1 MNISLYNDPPVTARR
16 LSIPGQP
23 PQARTGHQ
31 PSMNR
36 SVKILKFLLWSG
48 LAAVSGITLIAASAY
63 LYLSPSLPSVDT
75 LRDTHL
81 QTPLRVFSKDEKL
94 IAEFGEMRRTPI
106 HFADAPE
113 PLIKAFMAAED
124 DRFYHHPG
132 VDIMGLMRAAV
143 QLASTGR
150 IQSGGSTITMQ
161 VAKNFFLSHERVF
174 SRKFNEILLAIQIEQ
189 QLTKDEIFELYLNK
203 IYLGNRAYGVEAA
216 AQVYYGKSIDELN
229 LAQWAMIAG
238 LPKAPSRYNPIND
251 PERSRIRRNWILGR
265 MYDLGYIN
273 QANYEEA
280 FKAPV
285 TASYHG
291 PKIELQAPYIAE
303 MVRQEM
309 IERFGPETYSEGFK
323 VYTTVDSTLQ
333 RSANEAVANGLF
345 EYTERHGYRGPVS
358 NLNED
363 DDGKLIVQQ
372 EKDTTAFW
380 KKTLKETHSAG
391 VLIPAVVTAVAD
403 QSVTILMKE
412 DKTHQIDW
420 DNLKWAKPYIN
431 VNAYGYNPKQA
442 SDILKAGDLIWV
454 RKMPDGRFRLSQ
466 EPQAQSSLI
475 SMNPENG
482 AILALVG
489 GFNFYDSMY
498 NRATQAIRQA
508 GSAFKPFIYMAALN
522 KGLTAATIINDAPVV
537 FADQGLEGVWRPN
550 NDNMKFNGPTRLRE
564 GLYRSRNLVSI
575 RILRQIGVKR
585 TVNFLMKLGLPEE
598 TLTRNL
604 SLALGNV
611 SMTPLELTTGYAT
624 IANGGYKVTP
634 YLIQK
639 VDVLDDTVFEAN
651 PVIVCRDCRKVGT
664 PEEGFVSEQVTET
677 STPLTGDEPTASL
690 NIVNEAES
698 VMDSRVNYILND
710 IMRDVIWK
718 GTGKRARVLERH
730 DIGGKT
736 GTTNES
742 KDAWFVGFN
751 PDVLTSVW
759 VGKDNFSTLGR
770 WEFGANAALPIWISY
785 MKTALADQPV
795 RRLPQPGGIETVR
808 INSKTGQLAKQG
820 DPEAIFELFRKENT
834 PKSFSEG
841 SLPLLEESGSL
852 KPEDLF

>member
-1 MNISLYNDPPVTARR
+1 MY
-16 LSIPGQP
+16 
-23 PQARTGHQ
+23 
-31 PSMNR
+31 R
-36 SVKILKFLLWSG
+36 SVKFLKFLLWSG
-48 LAAVSGITLIAASAY
+48 LAAASGITLIAASAY
-63 LYLSPSLPSVDT
+63 LYLSPSLPSVET

-94 IAEFGEMRRTPI
+94 IAEFGEKRRTPI
-106 HFADAPE
+106 HFDNAPGL
-113 PLIKAFMAAED
+113 LIKAFMAAED

-132 VDIMGLMRAAV
+132 VDIMGLMRAAL

-174 SRKFNEILLAIQIEQ
+174 SRKFNEILLALQIEQ
-189 QLTKDEIFELYLNK
+189 ELTKDEIFELYLNK

-216 AQVYYGKSIDELN
+216 AQVYYGKSINELN

-251 PERSRIRRNWILGR
+251 PKRALIRRDWILGR

-273 QANYEEA
+273 QADYKEA
-280 FKAPV
+280 VHAPI

-291 PKIELQAPYIAE
+291 PQIEMQAPYIAE

-309 IERFGPETYSEGFK
+309 IERFGPETYTEGFK
-323 VYTTVDSTLQ
+323 VYTTVDSVLQ
-333 RSANEAVANGLF
+333 TAANDAIAQGLF
-345 EYTERHGYRGPVS
+345 EYTERHGYRGPVT
-358 NLNED
+358 NLGED
-363 DDGKLIVQQ
+363 
-372 EKDTTAFW
+372 EKEEETTTLW
-380 KKTLKETHSAG
+380 TKTLEETDSTG
-391 VLIPAVVTAVAD
+391 TLEPAVVTAVEE

-412 DKTHQIDW
+412 DQISHIDW

-431 VNAYGYNPKQA
+431 VNAFGYNPEQA
-442 SDILKAGDLIWV
+442 SDILKPGDLIWV

-466 EPQAQSSLI
+466 EPLAQSSLV

-498 NRATQAIRQA
+498 NRATQSIRQA
-508 GSAFKPFIYMAALN
+508 GSAFKPFIYLAALN
-522 KGLTAATIINDAPVV
+522 DGMSAATIINDAPIV
-537 FADQGLEGVWRPN
+537 FADEGLEGIWRPN

-575 RILRQIGVKR
+575 RVLREIGINP
-585 TVNFLMKLGLPEE
+585 TVDFLTKLGLPED
-598 TLTRNL
+598 TLARNL

-624 IANGGYKVTP
+624 IANGGYKVMP
-634 YLIQK
+634 YLIQR
-639 VDVLDDTVFEAN
+639 VDVMDDIVYEAN
-651 PVIVCRDCRKVGT
+651 PATVCRDCRKEKA
-664 PEEGFVSEQVTET
+664 PEEGFVSEQVSET
-677 STPLTGDEPTASL
+677 SSVPLAEDKALVSADILNKAEP
-690 NIVNEAES
+690 

-710 IMRDVIWK
+710 MMRDVIQK
-718 GTGKRARVLERH
+718 GTGKRARALERH

-736 GTTNES
+736 GTTNDS
-742 KDAWFVGFN
+742 KDAWFIGFN

-759 VGKDNFSTLGR
+759 IGMDDNTTLGR
-770 WEFGANAALPIWISY
+770 WEFGANAALPIWLSY
-785 MKTALADQPV
+785 MKTALADLPE
-795 RRLPQPGGIETVR
+795 RHLPQPTGIETAR
-808 INSKTGQLAKQG
+808 IDPKTGQLATQG

-834 PKSFSEG
+834 PKSVSEG
-841 SLPLLEESGSL
+841 TPPSLEESDSL

>member
-1 MNISLYNDPPVTARR
+1 
-16 LSIPGQP
+16 
-23 PQARTGHQ
+23 
-31 PSMNR
+31 MNR

-106 HFADAPE
+106 HFADAPK

-124 DRFYHHPG
+124 DRFYHHHG
-132 VDIMGLMRAAV
+132 VDIMGLMRAAL

-174 SRKFNEILLAIQIEQ
+174 SRKFNEILLALQIEQ
-189 QLTKDEIFELYLNK
+189 GLTKDEIFELYLNK

-251 PERSRIRRNWILGR
+251 PERSQVRRNWILGR
-265 MYDLGYIN
+265 MYDLGYISH
-273 QANYEEA
+273 ADYEEA
-280 FKAPV
+280 VQAPV

-309 IERFGPETYSEGFK
+309 IERFGPETYTEGFK
-323 VYTTVDSTLQ
+323 VYTTVDSVLQ
-333 RSANEAVANGLF
+333 TSANEAVANGLF
-345 EYTERHGYRGPVS
+345 AYTERHGYRGPVS

-363 DDGKLIVQQ
+363 EEGKSFIQQ
-372 EKDTTAFW
+372 QKDAATIW
-380 KKTLKETHSAG
+380 KQTLKETHSTA
-391 VLIPAVVTAVAD
+391 VLIPAVVTAVED

-412 DKTHQIDW
+412 DKTDHIDW
-420 DNLKWAKPYIN
+420 DNLKWAKPFIN
-431 VNAYGYNPKQA
+431 VNAYGYNPRQA
-442 SDILKAGDLIWV
+442 SDILKPGDLIWV
-454 RKMPDGRFRLSQ
+454 RKMPDGRFRLTQ

-475 SMNPENG
+475 SMSPENG

-537 FADQGLEGVWRPN
+537 FTDQGLEGIWRPN
-550 NDNMKFNGPTRLRE
+550 NDNMKFNGPTRLRV
-564 GLYRSRNLVSI
+564 GLYRSRNLISI
-575 RILRQIGVKR
+575 RILRQIGVRR
-585 TVNFLMKLGLPEE
+585 TVNFLTKLGLPED

-624 IANGGYKVTP
+624 IANGGYKVMP
-634 YLIQK
+634 YLIQR

-651 PVIVCRDCRKVGT
+651 PVTVCRDCGKEPT
-664 PEEGFVSEQVTET
+664 AEEGLVSEQVTET
-677 STPLTGDEPTASL
+677 STAPLPEDKPLASVEA
-690 NIVNEAES
+690 VNEAES
-698 VMDSRVNYILND
+698 VMDRRVNYILND

-736 GTTNES
+736 GTTNDS

-759 VGKDNFSTLGR
+759 VGMDNFSSLGR

-785 MKTALADQPV
+785 MKTALADQPI
-795 RRLPQPGGIETVR
+795 RRLPQPAGIETVR
-808 INSKTGQLAKQG
+808 IDPRTGQLAKQG
-820 DPEAIFELFRKENT
+820 DPEAIFEVFRKENT
-834 PKSFSEG
+834 PKRLSEG
-841 SLPLLEESGSL
+841 RSPSPEDSGSL

>member
-1 MNISLYNDPPVTARR
+1 
-16 LSIPGQP
+16 
-23 PQARTGHQ
+23 
-31 PSMNR
+31 MNR
-36 SVKILKFLLWSG
+36 SVKLLKFLLWSG
-48 LAAVSGITLIAASAY
+48 LTAVSGTILIAASAY

-94 IAEFGEMRRTPI
+94 IAEFGEKRRTPI
-106 HFADAPE
+106 HFTDTPE
-113 PLIKAFMAAED
+113 PLVKAFLAAED

-174 SRKFNEILLAIQIEQ
+174 SRKFNEILLALQIEQ
-189 QLTKDEIFELYLNK
+189 ELTKDEIFELYLNK

-216 AQVYYGKSIDELN
+216 AQVYYGKSIDELS

-238 LPKAPSRYNPIND
+238 LPKAPSRYNPING
-251 PERSRIRRNWILGR
+251 PERALVRRNWILGR
-265 MYDLGYIN
+265 MLDLGYIS
-273 QANYEEA
+273 QLDYEGAVEA
-280 FKAPV
+280 PI

-291 PKIELQAPYIAE
+291 PRIEMQAPYIAE

-309 IERFGPETYSEGFK
+309 VERFGPETYTEGFK
-323 VYTTVDSTLQ
+323 VYTTVDSVLQ
-333 RSANEAVANGLF
+333 TSANEAVANGLF
-345 EYTERHGYRGPVS
+345 AYTERHGYRGPVT

-363 DDGKLIVQQ
+363 EEGNPVIQQ
-372 EKDTTAFW
+372 EEDATALW
-380 KKTLKETHSAG
+380 KKTLKETRSAS
-391 VLIPAVVTAVAD
+391 VLKPAVVTAVED
-403 QSVTILMKE
+403 QSVMILMKG
-412 DKTHQIDW
+412 DKLDRIDW
-420 DNLKWAKPYIN
+420 DNLKWAKSFIN
-431 VNAYGYNPKQA
+431 VNAFGYNPKQA
-442 SDILKAGDLIWV
+442 SDVLKPGDLIWV
-454 RKMPDGRFRLSQ
+454 REMPDGRFRLSQ
-466 EPQAQSSLI
+466 EPEAQSSLI

-508 GSAFKPFIYMAALN
+508 GSAFKPFVYLAALN
-522 KGLTAATIINDAPVV
+522 EGLTASTIINDAPVV
-537 FADQGLEGVWRPN
+537 FADEGLEGTWRPN
-550 NDNMKFNGPTRLRE
+550 NDNMKFNGPMRLRE
-564 GLYRSRNLVSI
+564 GLYRSRNLISI
-575 RILRQIGVKR
+575 RILREVGVNR
-585 TVNFLMKLGLPEE
+585 TVNFLTELGLPGDA
-598 TLTRNL
+598 LTRNL

-624 IANGGYKVTP
+624 IANGGYKVMP
-634 YLIQK
+634 YLIQR

-651 PVIVCRDCRKVGT
+651 PAIVCRDCKKEQSS
-664 PEEGFVSEQVTET
+664 PEGAVSEITET
-677 STPLTGDEPTASL
+677 SPEPETDDDSSATVAS
-690 NIVNEAES
+690 INEAES
-698 VMDSRVNYILND
+698 VMDSRVNYIIND

-718 GTGKRARVLERH
+718 GTGKRARALERH

-736 GTTNES
+736 GTTNDS

-759 VGKDNFSTLGR
+759 VGMDNYSTLGR
-770 WEFGANAALPIWISY
+770 WEYGANAALPIWISY
-785 MKTALADQPV
+785 MKTALADQPEK
-795 RRLPQPGGIETVR
+795 RLPQPAGIETVR
-808 INSKTGQLAKQG
+808 IDPKTGQLAKQG

-834 PKSFSEG
+834 PKSVSEG
-841 SLPLLEESGSL
+841 SIPSLEDSGSF